1 MLNLA
6 LNNKRPVVVLARPGG
21 LMQAVLMFLG
31 VSRRS
36 NCSVRKKVEL
46 KYCRVDGDNLVE
58 RGDLS
63 LETMTE
69 LQTGTAYPTKPASSN
84 AYFGAASITE
94 SA

>member
-36 NCSVRKKVEL
+36 NCSVRKK
-46 KYCRVDGDNLVE
+46 
-58 RGDLS
+58 LS
-63 LETMTE
+63 LNIAVSMEIIWLKE
-69 LQTGTAYPTKPASSN
+69 GIYLWKP
-84 AYFGAASITE
+84 
-94 SA
+94 